1 MKWRGRTPTVAI
13 VIAVAIA
20 VALAACSPALNWRQ
34 VPLERISVLLPCK
47 PDRAQRALRIGA
59 RDVTL
64 SMAGCEAAGALF
76 AVSHI
81 PLADTGAPD
90 GLVKD
95 WRAATLANM
104 HAISVVDSSSA
115 VPSGFTTASRIAVQ
129 GQRPDGSAVQGQL
142 VWLVAGSDVFHLAV
156 YGERLTPEMVD
167 TFFSDTKLQ

>member
-1 MKWRGRTPTVAI
+1 MRLGWTLVVACTF
-13 VIAVAIA
+13 A

-47 PDRAQRALRIGA
+47 PDRAQRNQRLGA

-64 SMAGCEAAGALF
+64 SMAGCEAAGALY

-81 PLADTGAPD
+81 PLADTAATT
-90 GLVKD
+90 GLVQD

-104 HAISVVDSSSA
+104 RATSVADSALA
-115 VPSGFTTASRIAVQ
+115 VPPGFTSASRIAVQ

-156 YGERLTPEMVD
+156 YGERLTSESVD